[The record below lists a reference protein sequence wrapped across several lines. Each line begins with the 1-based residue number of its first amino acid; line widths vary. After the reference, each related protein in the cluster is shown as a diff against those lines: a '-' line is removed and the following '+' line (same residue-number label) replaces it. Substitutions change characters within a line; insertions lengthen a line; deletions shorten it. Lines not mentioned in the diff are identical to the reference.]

1 MMQKS
6 SKQGLWGPHRME
18 DSKGRKLMWWRYEQ
32 GMRSLSEET
41 AAVLGIVLIA
51 HVAYLL

>member
-1 MMQKS
+1 
-6 SKQGLWGPHRME
+6 ME
-18 DSKGRKLMWWRYEQ
+18 DSKGRKLMGWRYEQ